1 MPPRPSVQNGGIFAR
16 RSRGLTQMRTLKQ
29 EHTEATEMEKGV
41 LLCALR
47 ALLFKTGGLPKMAWP
62 MACGFSARF
71 HPVGDMV

>member
-1 MPPRPSVQNGGIFAR
+1 MECASGAG
-16 RSRGLTQMRTLKQ
+16 RSRRWTQMESFKQ
-29 EHTEATEMEKGV
+29 EHTEVTEMEKGV